1 MRTILIGL
9 IVIPLSLSI
18 SAGADEKPTEKIEA
32 AKLVGKW
39 EPLDGPKE
47 ATVVVEFT
55 KEGKTKTTIES
66 KDTTRVREGTYKV
79 DGNKLTLSRIEEG
92 KEESETATVTK
103 LTDTELV
110 TEAKGTKATF
120 KRIKVDK

>member
-1 MRTILIGL
+1 MRKILMGL
-9 IVIPLSLSI
+9 VAIPLALSI
-18 SAGADEKPTEKIEA
+18 SAGADEKQTEKIEA

-39 EPLDGPKE
+39 EPLNGPKGE
-47 ATVVVEFT
+47 KIVLEFT
-55 KEGKTKTTIES
+55 KEGKTKITFES
-66 KDTTRVREGTYKV
+66 DPKRVREGSYKV
-79 DGNKLTLSRIEEG
+79 DGNKLTLSQIEDG

-120 KRIKVDK
+120 KRIKADK